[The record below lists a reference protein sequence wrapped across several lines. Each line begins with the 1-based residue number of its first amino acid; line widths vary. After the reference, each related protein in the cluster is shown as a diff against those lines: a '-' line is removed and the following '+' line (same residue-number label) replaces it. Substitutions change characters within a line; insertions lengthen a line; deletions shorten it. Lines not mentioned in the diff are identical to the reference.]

1 MLVNAI
7 FLFLFAGAWTF
18 LAVLSWILLSIPRR
32 ARGALWAAPF
42 AWLGGVGGGALVP
55 LAGLDNQL
63 GIGVSMI
70 AALVCSAVLC
80 WISFR
85 VWDSFDL
92 ARIFAPWARRNR

>member
-1 MLVNAI
+1 MLVNLI
-7 FLFLFAGAWTF
+7 FVILFAGAWTF
-18 LAVLSWILLSIPRR
+18 IAMLTWIALSIPRR

-42 AWLGGVGGGALVP
+42 TWLGGVGGGALVP

-63 GIGVSMI
+63 GIGVSMV
-70 AALVCSAVLC
+70 AAFFCSATLC

-92 ARIFAPWARRNR
+92 AERFAPWARRNR